1 MLTRTI
7 QVSNSN
13 SLEAADGIRFA
24 EDRDNDL
31 ALYVH
36 VPFCVK
42 RCNYCDFY
50 SCTALGLIDDYCEVL
65 IRHIKSYG
73 TGNLRDVAGKFK
85 SSLVKSV
92 YFGGGTPSLLRERL
106 SEILA
111 AIMQVFELAD
121 TCEVT
126 IEVNPESFD
135 EQLASLLAEAG
146 FNRVSV
152 GVQSLNNE
160 VLQLLG
166 RNHDA
171 TQAKDALR
179 IVRDHDFRVSADF
192 IVGLPKVRSEHS
204 FDKDWK
210 AITSLVEHVS
220 VYPLTAEEGTPL
232 ERMLEE
238 GLVTLPGEDEVAAE
252 IMHIEKLLSNEGFER
267 YEISSYAKSG
277 QMSRQNLRYWQGGN
291 YLGFGP
297 SAAGMTN
304 SECGRRTRYVR
315 YDNLEDFLND
325 PKHEKQ
331 IPAESEVLSPE
342 EALREDIMLA
352 LRTKRGAQTSK
363 VIAANLSDICNEL
376 VEKGLLMQEDKHY
389 RCTTEGW
396 LLGNIVFFAIWLG
409 GK

>member
-1 MLTRTI
+1 MG
-7 QVSNSN
+7 
-13 SLEAADGIRFA
+13 AAEG
-24 EDRDNDL
+24 RDDDL

-42 RCNYCDFY
+42 RCNYCAFY
-50 SCTALGLIDDYCEVL
+50 SCTALESIDDYCEVL

-73 TGNLRDVAGKFK
+73 AGNLRDVAGEPK
-85 SSLVKSV
+85 SPLVKSV

-106 SEILA
+106 IDILA

-152 GVQSLNNE
+152 GVQSFSDE
-160 VLQLLG
+160 ALQLLG
-166 RNHDA
+166 RSHNA
-171 TQAKDALR
+171 EQAKDALE
-179 IVRDHDFRVSADF
+179 IAHACNFRVSADL
-192 IVGLPKVRSEHS
+192 IVGLPALDGKHS
-204 FDKDWK
+204 FDDDWK
-210 AITSLVEHVS
+210 AIAPLVEHVS

-238 GLVTLPGEDEVAAE
+238 GLVTLAGEDELAAE
-252 IMHIEKLLSNEGFER
+252 ITHIEKLLTTEGFER
-267 YEISSYAKSG
+267 YEISSYAKLG
-277 QMSRQNLRYWQGGN
+277 QESRQNLRYWQGGD

-304 SECGRRTRYVR
+304 KACGSRNRYVM
-315 YDNLEDFLND
+315 YDNLEDFLSD
-325 PKHEKQ
+325 PEHKKQ
-331 IPAESEVLSPE
+331 TPAESEVLSPD
-342 EALREDIMLA
+342 EALREDVMLA
-352 LRTKRGAQTSK
+352 LRTKRGAHISK
-363 VIAANLSDICNEL
+363 VVAAGVTDICNEL
-376 VEKGLLMQEDKHY
+376 VENGLLTQENNHY
-389 RCTTEGW
+389 RCTTKGW
-396 LLGNIVFFAIWLG
+396 LLGNIVFSAIWLG